1 MSSWV
6 LVFGWLWD
14 FLIGD
19 PKSSLHPVY
28 LLGNWIS
35 FWEKRL
41 LFSELSSSE
50 KRTRGIW
57 LVVII
62 LVSTLIMVAGIQWLV
77 WQVVKNFGF
86 SHWISWI
93 VSGFLM
99 SFTLSI
105 RSLREAGQEIKDLLV
120 KENVVEARKKVSW
133 IVGRDTENMNE
144 SEVTRATIETIAE
157 NITDGIIA
165 PLFYGTLG
173 GVTLAWVYRATN
185 TMDSMVGYKNDKYL
199 DFGRAAALWD
209 DIANYIPGRITGILL
224 LIAGWIGRLDVKKA
238 WGIWQRDA
246 AKHPSPN
253 SGIPESV
260 VAGLLGIQLGGENF
274 YDGISSKRALMG
286 DLETSFSYQSIQK
299 VIFLMEGTAVLGV
312 ASCVVLRELFQM
324 VISSR

>member
-1 MSSWV
+1 MSSWI

-19 PKSSLHPVY
+19 PRTSLHPVC

-35 FWEKRL
+35 FWEKKL
-41 LFSELSSSE
+41 LVSGLSSSK

-62 LVSTLIMVAGIQWLV
+62 LVSTFIVAAGIQWLI
-77 WQVVKNFGF
+77 WQVAQSFGL
-86 SHWISWI
+86 SQWISWI

-105 RSLREAGQEIKDLLV
+105 RSLREAGQEIKELLE
-120 KENVVEARKKVSW
+120 KGNFSEARKKVSW

-144 SEVTRATIETIAE
+144 SEMTRATVETIAE

-173 GVTLAWVYRATN
+173 GVPLAWVYRATN
-185 TMDSMVGYKNDKYL
+185 TMDSMVGYKNEKYL
-199 DFGRAAALWD
+199 DFGRTAALWD
-209 DIANYIPGRITGILL
+209 DIANYIPGRITGCLL
-224 LIAGWIGRLDVKKA
+224 LIAGWIGRLDVQRA
-238 WGIWQRDA
+238 LAIWRRDA

-260 VAGLLGIQLGGENF
+260 TAGLLGIQLGGENF
-274 YDGISSKRALMG
+274 YGGISSKRALMG
-286 DLETSFSYQSIQK
+286 DPENPLTYHSIQK
-299 VIFLMEGTAVLGV
+299 VIFLMEGTAILGV
-312 ASCVVLRELFQM
+312 LFCVALQELLQ
-324 VISSR
+324 IIILIR

>member
-1 MSSWV
+1 MSSWI

-19 PKSSLHPVY
+19 PRTSWHPVCI
-28 LLGNWIS
+28 LGNWIS

-41 LFSELSSSE
+41 LSAELSPAE

-62 LVSTLIMVAGIQWLV
+62 LATTFIVAAGIQWLI
-77 WQVVKNFGF
+77 WQVTQSFGL
-86 SHWISWI
+86 SPWISWI
-93 VSGFLM
+93 VSGLLM

-105 RSLREAGQEIKDLLV
+105 RSLREAGQEIKGLLATGDFL
-120 KENVVEARKKVSW
+120 EARKKVSW

-144 SEVTRATIETIAE
+144 SEMTRATVETIAE

-165 PLFYGTLG
+165 PLFYGALG
-173 GVTLAWVYRATN
+173 GMPLAWVYRATN
-185 TMDSMVGYKNDKYL
+185 TMDSMVGYKNETYL

-209 DIANYIPGRITGILL
+209 DVANYVPGRVTGFLL
-224 LIAGWIGRLDVKKA
+224 LIVGWISRLDAQNA
-238 WGIWQRDA
+238 WMIWRRDA
-246 AKHPSPN
+246 VKHPSPN

-260 VAGLLGIQLGGENF
+260 TAGLLGIQLGGENF
-274 YDGISSKRALMG
+274 YGGISSKRALMG
-286 DLETSFSYQSIQK
+286 DPKNPLTYQSIQK

-312 ASCVVLRELFQM
+312 LFCVALQELLQM
-324 VISSR
+324 IISIR